1 MDRFGVL
8 NSLAVPMDEANLDT
22 DQICPARLIKTLTVA
37 DNPLAFFHDR
47 RFDENGAPRPDF
59 ILNHGAFAGAQ
70 IIVAARNF
78 GIGSSRQAAVFALQA
93 AGFRA
98 VIAESFGDIFF
109 NNALK
114 AGVLAI
120 RLGEQAATALRASL
134 HAHRG
139 RETRID
145 LAAQTITGPDG
156 VDYAFAVGALRKK
169 CLLEGLD
176 DLALTDRYAAEID
189 RFEQRY
195 GVERPWISS

>member
-1 MDRFGVL
+1 MESFDVL
-8 NSLAVPMDEANLDT
+8 SSLAVPFDESNLDT
-22 DQICPARLIKTLTVA
+22 DQICPARLIKTLTVP
-37 DNPLAFFHDR
+37 DNPVAFFHDR
-47 RFDENGAPRPDF
+47 RFDQNGAPRPDF
-59 ILNHGAFAGAQ
+59 ILNDGAFAGAQ

-78 GIGSSRQAAVFALQA
+78 GVGSSRQAAVFALQA

-120 RLGEQAATALRASL
+120 RLGATEAADLRAAI

-139 RETRID
+139 RKTRID
-145 LAAQTITGPDG
+145 LPAQTITGPDG
-156 VDYAFAVGALRKK
+156 ADYAFAVGALRKK

-189 RFEQRY
+189 QFERRY
-195 GVERPWISS
+195 WVERPWIIH